1 MSNESGLISEDGEV
15 NVSLKS
21 VRLEGRVEGLLMTMK
36 MRQRYV
42 NESNDTIEAVYT
54 FPLGWGSNLMGFNVE
69 IAGKRLSAVCLPKQT
84 AEKKYEK
91 AIEEGDTP
99 VMVEMNPNGLCT
111 ANLGN
116 LKSGEQAVIE
126 IEYAQMLRS
135 VKGNIRLT
143 VPTVIGA
150 RYGDQE
156 AQGGLFGHQKV
167 GTNSLIEYPLTV
179 KLDVMGTLAQGSIE
193 CPSHTVDITRTDSGK
208 CIQITEGALLD
219 RDFIL
224 NIESQSVNSYVV
236 VAKEEDSYAMIASF
250 CPELPESSDAP
261 LALKILVDCSGSMS
275 GESIEQVRTAMDM
288 VTRQLKETDLVSY
301 SRFGTDVEHL
311 NPKMHLAT
319 KEFIKKSLAK
329 AILDTEANLGGTEI
343 KGALRSSY
351 ELEVPTDY
359 KKSVNLLLI
368 TDGDVWDIDA
378 VIKDAKKFN
387 HRIFAIGVGSAPAE
401 SLLQDLAVRTGGACE
416 LVTPNESIEEAT
428 HRMFERIRSFHT
440 DKIELKCASGV
451 DWRSHLP
458 IQIFSNETIHVF
470 ANLSSLP
477 TELPTLTYEIN
488 GVTHTC
494 QASVMEMQTESLL
507 PRICAASRIG
517 TIKQED
523 KATELAL
530 KYQLPSEFTNLLL
543 VHERED
549 DDKATG
555 LPKLERIAQMQA
567 AGWGGFGRT
576 EAVLYSMSEPVVL
589 RMCKSPR
596 AAVKAS
602 GLDYDGKAVPSLWR
616 TRNTQPSTKVDS
628 HSSGEMDDYEIPG
641 YLRKQTDVFEF
652 GKPTSPEIEID
663 KGFPPKSIISFFN
676 DEAINGQNLS
686 QIIEQLTMMTKHS
699 SIAFFIKEHAI
710 FEQEHELYWCVILNW
725 LSESLKGAC
734 TLERHAQRLINEGM
748 KGIDVSHKALIER
761 DLANKFDCI
770 KRGSWGTSM
779 TVFGSLK
786 TKVEKTLQLD

>member
-1 MSNESGLISEDGEV
+1 MSNKSGLISEDGEV

-54 FPLGWGSNLMGFNVE
+54 FPGGWGSNLMGFNVE
-69 IAGKRLSAVCLPKQT
+69 IAGKRLSAVCLPKET

-99 VMVEMNPNGLCT
+99 VMVEMNPYGLYT

-135 VKGNIRLT
+135 VKGIIRLT

-156 AQGGLFGHQKV
+156 AQGGLVGHQKV

-193 CPSHTVDITRTDSGK
+193 CPSHTVDIKRTDSGK
-208 CIQITEGALLD
+208 CIQITDGALLD

-319 KEFIKKSLAK
+319 KEFIKKSLAN
-329 AILDTEANLGGTEI
+329 AILNTEANLGGTEI
-343 KGALRSSY
+343 KGALRSTY

-440 DKIELKCASGV
+440 DKIELKCASGL

-458 IQIFSNETIHVF
+458 TQIFSNETIHVF
-470 ANLSSLP
+470 ANLRSLP
-477 TELPTLTYEIN
+477 AELPTLSYEIN

-494 QASVMEMQTESLL
+494 QASVMEVQAESLL
-507 PRICAASRIG
+507 PRICAAARIG
-517 TIKQED
+517 VTKQEK

-530 KYQLPSEFTNLLL
+530 KYQLPSQYTNLLL
-543 VHERED
+543 VHEREE

-567 AGWGGFGRT
+567 AGWGGFGKT
-576 EAVLYSMSEPVVL
+576 EVLYSSSAPTVL
-589 RMCKSPR
+589 SMQMRPR
-596 AAVKAS
+596 AAVMRTVHEYNGNALPSVFRTNKTQSAS
-602 GLDYDGKAVPSLWR
+602 
-616 TRNTQPSTKVDS
+616 KVDTL
-628 HSSGEMDDYEIPG
+628 SSGGMDDYEIPAH
-641 YLRKQTDVFEF
+641 LRKQADVFDFE
-652 GKPTSPEIEID
+652 KPTSPEIEID
-663 KGFPPKSIISFFN
+663 KGFPPKSIISYFN

-686 QIIEQLTMMTKHS
+686 QIIEQLTMMTKDS
-699 SIAFFIKEHAI
+699 SIAFFIKEHALSD
-710 FEQEHELYWCVILNW
+710 QQHELYWCVILNW
-725 LSESLKGAC
+725 LSESLKGVC

-748 KGIDVSHKALIER
+748 KDIDESHKALIER
-761 DLANKFDCI
+761 DLENKFDCI

-786 TKVEKTLQLD
+786 TKVQKALQLG